1 MSSNLSSRHTDD
13 NGAPCDD
20 TRGGYSCPN
29 TIVASFDADRDRSLY
44 LTVNDDEADYFVK
57 RLAEFVGARSSRL
70 SIAVQVAVHRLLA
83 QATPK
88 AMVDAAD
95 NLSILRRVEAQSSN
109 LRHKRACIGVIGI
122 NGNPRTTR
130 RSSGLFRWVTF
141 SCSTAGQVPCSPSTN
156 QITMGCFYHV
166 VEVRN

>member
-29 TIVASFDADRDRSLY
+29 TIVASFTADRDRSLY

-57 RLAEFVGARSSRL
+57 VLARVVGAKGSRL

-88 AMVDAAD
+88 ALVYAAD
-95 NLSILRRVEAQSSN
+95 NVSISRRVEAQSSN
-109 LRHKRACIGVIGI
+109 LRHKRPCVGVIGM
-122 NGNPRTTR
+122 NGSPRTTR
-130 RSSGLFRWVTF
+130 R
-141 SCSTAGQVPCSPSTN
+141 
-156 QITMGCFYHV
+156 
-166 VEVRN
+166 

>member
-29 TIVASFDADRDRSLY
+29 TIVASFDADIDRSLY
-44 LTVNDDEADYFVK
+44 VTVNDDEANYFVK
-57 RLAEFVGARSSRL
+57 RLAESVGAKSSRL
-70 SIAVQVAVHRLLA
+70 SITVQVAVHGLLA

-88 AMVDAAD
+88 ALLYAAD
-95 NLSILRRVEAQSSN
+95 NLTISRRMEEQCSN
-109 LRHKRACIGVIGI
+109 LRHKRACVDVIGM

-130 RSSGLFRWVTF
+130 R
-141 SCSTAGQVPCSPSTN
+141 
-156 QITMGCFYHV
+156 
-166 VEVRN
+166 